1 MNTKVWIRCIH
12 FTFYKSTKDL
22 IIDGEK
28 KNVFLLIK
36 NSVLEKMEKILLIV
50 YNVSSKYENEL
61 PETNLFFFFTL

>member
-36 NSVLEKMEKILLIV
+36 NSVLEK
-50 YNVSSKYENEL
+50 NGENL
-61 PETNLFFFFTL
+61 TNRVQCFFKV